1 MNESKSCA
9 PENVTTATTRMSPK
23 FVVCPASV
31 AGIYAGWV
39 VRISLAISRSVS
51 LSLSQSG
58 AALASEFYRGNETNG
73 PHSDLS
79 LP

>member
-1 MNESKSCA
+1 M
-9 PENVTTATTRMSPK
+9 TTATTRMSPK

-51 LSLSQSG
+51 LSLSLSQSG